1 MNGFDDNDSSVRN
14 AGDDPALALLLRSAY
29 AAPTDASY
37 WAGLEQRVM
46 MQVGHTQLLQSAY
59 AAPTDASYFHGLE
72 QRVMTR
78 VRDNGPWWAVL
89 PEWRAAGMIAAA
101 AALFLAGATTI
112 RQQQHDAVAR
122 ERAAIEAEF
131 TVFDN
136 AVEPINMAISPTST
150 GEQRARSLTPERYLD
165 LIRP

>member
-1 MNGFDDNDSSVRN
+1 MNGSNDDDSSVRN

-37 WAGLEQRVM
+37 WVALEQRVM
-46 MQVGHTQLLQSAY
+46 MQVQDTQLLQSAY
-59 AAPTDASYFHGLE
+59 AAPTDANYWDGLE

-78 VRDNGPWWAVL
+78 VRDHSPWWAVL

-101 AALFLAGATTI
+101 AALFLVGATTI

-136 AVEPINMAISPTST
+136 AVEPVNMAISPTSP
-150 GEQRARSLTPERYLD
+150 GAQRARSSAPEHYLD